1 MEAGVGYA
9 KLDLQAGRM
18 FLSLRRALGVTTM
31 GMNQLLFEPGE
42 RGRIHRHQ
50 HQEEVYLVLEGVL
63 SLSVEGEERDL
74 VQGELARVAPSV
86 RRQLINRGP
95 GRLAVLA
102 LGGMGEH
109 SGRDAEAFTG
119 WDDCDP
125 KGPADV
131 PMPDRLPDGGPR
143 GA

>member
-1 MEAGVGYA
+1 MEEGVGYA
-9 KLDLQAGRM
+9 KLDLEAGEM
-18 FLSLRRALGVTTM
+18 FVSLRRALGVTTI

-42 RGRIHRHQ
+42 RGRIHRHR

-63 SLSVEGEERDL
+63 SLAVEGEERDL
-74 VQGELARVAPSV
+74 ARGELARVAPAV

-95 GRLAVLA
+95 GRLAILA

-109 SGRDAEAFTG
+109 SGRDAEAFAS
-119 WDDCDP
+119 WDDGDP

-131 PMPDRLPDGGPR
+131 PFPERLPDAELRTG
-143 GA
+143 

>member
-1 MEAGVGYA
+1 MEEGVAYARLDLEAG
-9 KLDLQAGRM
+9 QM
-18 FLSLRRALGVTTM
+18 FVSLRRALGVTAI

-50 HQEEVYLVLEGVL
+50 HQEEVYLVLEGML
-63 SLSVEGEERDL
+63 TLSVEGEERDL
-74 VQGELARVAPSV
+74 AQGELARVAPSV

-95 GRLAVLA
+95 GRLAILA

-109 SGRDAEAFTG
+109 NGRDAEAFTS
-119 WDDCDP
+119 WDDGDP

-131 PMPDRLPDGGPR
+131 PFPARLPDGELRQG
-143 GA
+143 